1 MPPQSSLP
9 LRDGRVGLPS
19 TSSFVGNSSQQQ
31 QQQQQQQQNE
41 PNYSD
46 EDIELLHDIVILGES
61 ILPTLPERDRLP
73 TNALFQ
79 AAEQVLPAHGYDADQ
94 APSHIARL
102 IFKIGGQRSGGTL
115 GDKFRSVLEGMGIKL
130 VYDESSPLQQSP
142 AARSAST
149 RSYGASD
156 NETGTETET
165 GNFNANLRRV
175 PRRRHSS
182 VSRPAERMLAA
193 DDDDEQTYDLPIRPR
208 LRPRARSVS
217 FTDHSTVPGDAL
229 QPNDGA
235 INGRG
240 ARLGQNNND
249 GDKIRQSIEGKENH
263 DIPSWR
269 AARANAHVPGRI
281 ASRGFYPDEEQSE
294 SEDATQDAPIRPY
307 QANFPTMERV
317 RNFPRG
323 FGVNHNNA
331 DDSEPE
337 PEPEPELEEDKEQG
351 GPPSTV
357 GDTDHIHHSPRTEA
371 SDLDRGASDTSVQTK
386 DEHFLPYE
394 DLPPADT
401 EYLEAKL
408 RMFAMEDAQKLVQD
422 AFVVWCGIARATRR
436 EHEKLMRLAAEF
448 DDDDMVVE
456 VLEIWNEEAIVM
468 QEERMEAQVAAEH
481 AAYVAKME
489 RRANR
494 SYEIFTIRNALLHW
508 QDRAQDEVD
517 RTAVARRHLVRKR
530 AFDSWRAQH
539 VADEA
544 KVHNFI
550 LINALQKWTQVAL
563 HHEVREHVAVQH
575 YENNIA
581 RHALGAIW
589 EQHKGRLADYFR
601 CYRLVEECLGLWY
614 VRAREAVDEDE
625 VAVALDERLLLYEA
639 VNIWREEAED
649 LQYTAYEC
657 TMQELKLDLKR
668 TLAYWQDQARLERLL
683 KQHKAATV
691 ESLQYR
697 SLEIWRSAAHDA
709 RRDTKNADAWVLKQ
723 PIEHWRRETKL
734 KVFIRDT
741 ETKAKSEALYHWVL
755 EERLAWYTRHLE
767 TETKRQTLNA
777 LLTSSRQV
785 RNTHGR
791 YQQEVD
797 YVLTY
802 YRQAE
807 CLDTW
812 LAGIE
817 TMWRHR
823 HNADLISTYR
833 TTRPCLERWRER
845 HTRAVARAS
854 YYQREADQNARRL
867 TVANVLDRWP
877 RIAVEC
883 RRERLLNTLRDFRR
897 NYKTSLAQSC
907 LAQWSSAAADS
918 IEASHDAYAVH
929 VEHKREEV
937 NDFLTYWSHTARKSR
952 NIKQIAADA
961 EIEVYCTKWQ
971 THHYEAH
978 ENMLDASYYDTDKT
992 LGQCWRVWEFQALQ
1006 HEGLR
1011 HTVAAVQDKTE
1022 QRMCRHILEEWHR
1035 AAVPD
1040 VAMTSY
1046 LDPRFST
1053 LSRRSLRQQQHSIL
1067 TSTPLPAPAPP
1078 PVSILDYQRPERHNN
1093 NRLRNTTAN
1102 ILETPLR
1109 PVSQL
1114 GNLGAGSVSRRFG
1127 ASTQSLHLGPMA
1139 EFDEDSL
1146 LPDVESND
1154 PGFMS
1159 TPTKRTGGV
1168 RQLGYRPTTTPSAI
1182 LASPYER
1189 ELRQVYA
1196 GSATGTGTGV
1206 GTGTGRR
1213 VEFKDFAN
1221 ITEDSAEG

>member
-31 QQQQQQQQNE
+31 KNE

-46 EDIELLHDIVILGES
+46 EDIELLHDIVTLGES
-61 ILPTLPERDRLP
+61 ILSTLPERDRLP

-79 AAEQVLPAHGYDADQ
+79 AAEQVLPAHGYDAEQ

-142 AARSAST
+142 AARSVST

-156 NETGTETET
+156 DDDDDETGR
-165 GNFNANLRRV
+165 FDANLRRV

-182 VSRPAERMLAA
+182 VSRPSERMLAE
-193 DDDDEQTYDLPIRPR
+193 DDQTCDLPIRPR

-229 QPNDGA
+229 PPND
-235 INGRG
+235 N
-240 ARLGQNNND
+240 
-249 GDKIRQSIEGKENH
+249 DKIRQSIEGKENH
-263 DIPSWR
+263 DVPSWR
-269 AARANAHVPGRI
+269 AAPAHVHAPGRI
-281 ASRGFYPDEEQSE
+281 ASQGFYPDEEQSE
-294 SEDATQDAPIRPY
+294 SEDAIQDAPIRPY

-323 FGVNHNNA
+323 FGVNHNDA
-331 DDSEPE
+331 DDSE

-357 GDTDHIHHSPRTEA
+357 GDTDHIHHSPGTEA

-386 DEHFLPYE
+386 DDHFLPYE
-394 DLPPADT
+394 DVPAPDT

-408 RMFAMEDAQKLVQD
+408 RMFTMEDAQNLVQD
-422 AFVVWCGIARATRR
+422 AFVVWCDITRATRR
-436 EHEKLMRLAAEF
+436 DHEKLMRHAAEF
-448 DDDDMVVE
+448 DDGDMVAE
-456 VLEIWNEEAIVM
+456 VLDIWNEEAIVM

-539 VADEA
+539 VADES
-544 KVHNFI
+544 KVHNFV
-550 LINALQKWTQVAL
+550 LLNALQKWTQVAL
-563 HHEVREHVAVQH
+563 HHEVRERVAIQH
-575 YENNIA
+575 YENNVT
-581 RHALGAIW
+581 RHALRSIW

-601 CYRLVEECLGLWY
+601 CYRLVEECLALWS
-614 VRAREAVDEDE
+614 VRSREAVDENE

-657 TMQELKLDLKR
+657 TMQELKLDLRR
-668 TLAYWQDQARLERLL
+668 TLAHWQDQARLERLL
-683 KQHKAATV
+683 KQHNAATV

-697 SLEIWRSAAHDA
+697 ALVTWRSAARDA
-709 RRDTKNADAWVLKQ
+709 RRDTGTADAWILKQ
-723 PIEHWRRETKL
+723 PIEHWKREAKL
-734 KVFIRDT
+734 RVFIRDA
-741 ETKAKSEALYHWVL
+741 EAKAKSEVLYHWVL
-755 EERLAWYTRHLE
+755 EERLAWYKRHLE
-767 TETKRQTLNA
+767 TDTKRRTLNA

-791 YQQEVD
+791 YQLEVD

-802 YRQAE
+802 YRLAE

-833 TTRPCLERWRER
+833 TTKPCLERWRER

-867 TVANVLDRWP
+867 TVSNVLDRWP
-877 RIAVEC
+877 HIAVEY

-907 LAQWSSAAADS
+907 LVHWSSATADS
-918 IEASHDAYAVH
+918 IEAGHDAYVVH

-937 NDFLTYWSHTARKSR
+937 NDFLAYWSHTAKKSR
-952 NIKQIAADA
+952 NIKQVAADA

-971 THHYEAH
+971 THHYEAR

-1022 QRMCRHILEEWHR
+1022 QRLCRHILEEWHQ
-1035 AAVPD
+1035 AAVPE
-1040 VAMTSY
+1040 VAASY

-1053 LSRRSLRQQQHSIL
+1053 LSRRSLRQQQSI
-1067 TSTPLPAPAPP
+1067 TSTPAPAPAP
-1078 PVSILDYQRPERHNN
+1078 LSSDTPVSILDYQRPERPAGGKTT
-1093 NRLRNTTAN
+1093 RLLRNTTAN
-1102 ILETPLR
+1102 TLETPLR
-1109 PVSQL
+1109 HVSQL
-1114 GNLGAGSVSRRFG
+1114 GAGLTHGSVRRFS
-1127 ASTQSLHLGPMA
+1127 ASTQSLQLGPMA

-1146 LPDVESND
+1146 LPDVETND

-1189 ELRQVYA
+1189 ELRQAYA
-1196 GSATGTGTGV
+1196 GPSSTATGTGTGTA
-1206 GTGTGRR
+1206 GAGKR
-1213 VEFKDFAN
+1213 VEFADFAD